1 MRVLRAVGIEAES
14 ELAFAALHQLVRP
27 ILDLLTRL
35 PEPQASALA
44 GALGLS
50 RVSVQDRFLIG
61 VGVLSLLAEA
71 AEDTPLVCV
80 VDDAQWLD
88 RPSADALTFA
98 ARRLGAGGVV
108 AVFAA
113 RDRRPRRVRPPG

>member
-61 VGVLSLLAEA
+61 VG
-71 AEDTPLVCV
+71 
-80 VDDAQWLD
+80 D
-88 RPSADALTFA
+88 RSACS
-98 ARRLGAGGVV
+98 
-108 AVFAA
+108 
-113 RDRRPRRVRPPG
+113 RRPRRTFRWCAWSTMPSGWTGRRPMR